1 MTLTFREDFLDLI
14 TMDTLLTKEAFRVEV
29 NIL

>member
-14 TMDTLLTKEAFRVEV
+14 TMDTLLTKEVFRVEV